1 MPDSQGS
8 ILLGEVAA
16 HIAVLE
22 IACNRCTRKGR
33 VSVDRLMAEHGPLMS
48 IPTLLALLSADCP
61 KRIAAETHDVCG
73 SHMPQLP
80 SIFLV
85 PEKGGA

>member
-1 MPDSQGS
+1 LADSQGS

-22 IACNRCTRKGR
+22 IACNRCDRKGR
-33 VSVDRLMAEHGPLMS
+33 VSVDRLMAEHGALMS

-80 SIFLV
+80 SMFLV